1 MLVNRRYPVRAEKI
15 DWRDRYYNFARG
27 ELRPYVDLRPWA
39 SPVEDQL
46 RLGSCTGQAVV
57 GAYELL
63 LNKNQPDQLVDLSR
77 LFVYYNARLLEDG
90 ISIDQGAYV
99 KDAIKAVRQYG
110 ICTESLWPYNTDQ
123 FTVKPTLDCYN
134 DAKRRTIKNYYRLV
148 TLQDMLDALNADH
161 PVVFSLAVYPEFD
174 DISASNPVLAM
185 PKNEDHFL
193 GGHAMT
199 LVGYDLHR
207 RMLLAR
213 NSFGTEWGEKG
224 YCWIPFDYAGTD
236 FMDTWVFDINL
247 QFAQ

>member
-1 MLVNRRYPVRAEKI
+1 MLVNRRYPVRADKS

-39 SPVEDQL
+39 SPVEDQY

-63 LNKNQPDQLVDLSR
+63 LNKNQPDQLIDLSR

-90 ISIDQGAYV
+90 VSIDQGAYV
-99 KDAIKAVRQYG
+99 RDAIKAVRQYG
-110 ICTESLWPYNTDQ
+110 VCAESLWPYDTEK
-123 FTVKPTLDCYN
+123 FAIKPGLECYN

-148 TLQDMLDALNADH
+148 TLQDILDALNADH
-161 PVVFSLAVYPEFD
+161 PVVFSLAVYPQFD
-174 DISASNPVLAM
+174 DISADNPILAM
-185 PKNEDHFL
+185 PKSDDHFL

-207 RMLLAR
+207 QLLLAR
-213 NSFGTEWGEKG
+213 NSFGAYWGDKG

-236 FMDTWVFDINL
+236 FMDTWVFDIDIK
-247 QFAQ
+247 FAQ